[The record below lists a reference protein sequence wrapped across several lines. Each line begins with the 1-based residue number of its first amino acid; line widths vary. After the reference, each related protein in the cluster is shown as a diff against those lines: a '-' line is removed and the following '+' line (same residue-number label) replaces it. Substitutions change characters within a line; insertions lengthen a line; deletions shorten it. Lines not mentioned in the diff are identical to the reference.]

1 MKRISAALLF
11 FAMVFIAV
19 KPSQSQEA
27 SNLCF
32 PIGTIKVQ
40 AESIGEYPAFSFR
53 DFQYSITFTMYINPE
68 TKSYTLTGVA
78 DINPDVECVS
88 SIGTNFAPAIKKT
101 KGIDS

>member
-11 FAMVFIAV
+11 FAMFFIAV

-27 SNLCF
+27 STLCF
-32 PIGTIKVQ
+32 PTGTLKAQ
-40 AESIGEYPAFSFR
+40 AESFGEYPAFSFK
-53 DFQYSITFTMYINPE
+53 DFQYRITFTMYINPK
-68 TKSYTLTGVA
+68 TANYTLVGVA
-78 DINPDVECVS
+78 DINSDVECVS